1 MPPVGGIR
9 TGGTYRSVPIGIFC
23 ISSIVDIVADLAAVA
38 GAFSSPFFCSGLH
51 RYYSTLGEFGRFSD
65 DVNDAVNR
73 IGPPQCRPR
82 TTDDFNAIHIF
93 QHDVLHVPIHS
104 REQGGVDAPAV
115 DENQQLVVE
124 TAIEASRADGP
135 LVLVDASYFE
145 AGNESQSFW
154 NAGGA

>member
-1 MPPVGGIR
+1 MPPVGGVR
-9 TGGTYRSVPIGIFC
+9 TRGTYRSVPIGIFC

-65 DVNDAVNR
+65 DVNDAINR
-73 IGPPQCRPR
+73 IGAPQCRPR

-124 TAIEASRADGP
+124 TAIEPTQAVAP
-135 LVLVDASYFE
+135 LVFFDASYFE
-145 AGNESQSFW
+145 ASTNSQSSC
-154 NAGGA
+154 NA